1 MREMKR
7 KKKCHEKLIRLC
19 CWIIRHL
26 EFSFLFFVNLSMIP
40 FFFVSSTQRKLFC
53 FFFSLIT
60 SFFFLP
66 LFSSCFFFFKRV
78 SSCEISTVQ
87 TGGKKPWEETRTSWA
102 SEIFFLLRQ
111 KCSSTKEEIPNRLQ
125 MRNSISAPTH
135 YRQKE
140 EEEKRVFFL
149 VLLSALI
156 LSIEQLSKWDPTA
169 QIVRR
174 PHRHS
179 IQMGYVQYISTY
191 PTAFVESFKRTTN

>member
-40 FFFVSSTQRKLFC
+40 FFSYHQPKENCFV
-53 FFFSLIT
+53 FFFSYYF
-60 SFFFLP
+60 FFFLP
-66 LFSSCFFFFKRV
+66 LFSSCFFFLNEFLLVKFQLCKR
-78 SSCEISTVQ
+78 
-87 TGGKKPWEETRTSWA
+87 GGKKPWEETRTSWA

-140 EEEKRVFFL
+140 EEEEKRVFFL
-149 VLLSALI
+149 VLLSALL